1 MLLGPRATE
10 SAWRRRVTEASVV
23 HFGGHSVAQSGLGDG
38 LLQLR
43 GDASFD
49 GALTLAEILDLQLN
63 GATVV
68 LLACDTATRPDHQG
82 TAGYYSQIPSLGE
95 AFIVAGARSVVGNLW
110 SITEEDAL
118 VLAEAFYGA
127 GGPARGVGALE
138 EARSVLRSRWPEL
151 PRRWA
156 GAVWLGAA
164 SPGEALNPK

>member
-1 MLLGPRATE
+1 M
-10 SAWRRRVTEASVV
+10 V
-23 HFGGHSVAQSGLGDG
+23 HFGGHSVAQTGPGDG

-49 GALTLAEILDLQLN
+49 GALTLAEILDLQLS

-68 LLACDTATRPDHQG
+68 LLACDTATRPDQQG

-110 SITEEDAL
+110 PITEEDGRI
-118 VLAEAFYGA
+118 LADAFYRA

-138 EARSVLRSRWPEL
+138 EARRVLRSRWPEL

-164 SPGEALNPK
+164 APGEELNPR